1 MDALLVILIV
11 TAALGLILYLVLAP
25 HKPVEMLSHPGDIV
39 FGTALPPAPRPLF
52 TLGPKEQAYH
62 AAIFG
67 RSGSGKSRLLQ
78 SIFQQILYINK
89 HSAGIIEPHHDL
101 SFDTI
106 CFLVKDGYFR
116 HMKDAFSNLVYI
128 DWGNGSYV
136 PFNIL
141 AGPGNPKTKARN
153 ALEAMLR
160 VWPELHDAPIF
171 QTLFLAGVTT
181 LIANKL
187 PITFLYQ
194 LLTDS
199 DFRARCLTRVSDPLL
214 DQTFASYDKLGRD
227 QVQVAGSLLRRCF
240 LLCYS
245 DLTRLTLG
253 QPDNILDFRAMMDQG
268 KSFIINLGNIGDD
281 ETRKLIG
288 ALLLVQIEQAALSRT
303 DILPSQRK
311 PLTLL
316 IDEWPSFAA
325 TEKTISTI
333 LSQTRK
339 FNLRL
344 YLAAQSLAQVDS
356 QRLVGALENCK
367 LQVVFGLGGSS
378 ADIEAREIGKID
390 PFAVKEDPAT
400 QTQLGQH
407 FAINEQLWMW
417 RDQLTRLEPRYAY
430 VKLEGQ
436 DAVKIM
442 TGNLPNTEPDPDELA
457 EVLATYRTRYQR
469 SQVEAEAAIATL
481 AEPHDARAASK
492 GEANASP
499 IYTQLF
505 QPQNSQDD
513 DVN

>member
-1 MDALLVILIV
+1 MELIVILLF
-11 TAALGLILYLVLAP
+11 ALPIGLILYLVLAP
-25 HKPVEMLSHPGDIV
+25 HKPVEMLAHPDDLV
-39 FGTALPPAPRPLF
+39 FGSALPPAPRPLF

-62 AAIFG
+62 GAIFG

-78 SIFQQILYINK
+78 SIFQQVLYK
-89 HSAGIIEPHHDL
+89 GRHGVGIIEPHHDL

-106 CFLVKDGYFR
+106 CFLVKDGYFK
-116 HMKDAFSNLVYI
+116 HMKDAFSNLVYL

-141 AGPGNPKTKARN
+141 AGNANPKTKARN

-160 VWPELHDAPIF
+160 VWPELQEAPIF

-181 LIANKL
+181 LIANNL

-194 LLTDS
+194 LLVDQ
-199 DFRARCLTRVSDPLL
+199 DFRARCLSRVSDPLL
-214 DQTFASYDKLGRD
+214 AQTFASYDKLGRE
-227 QVQVAGSLLRRCF
+227 QVQLAGSLLRRCF

-253 QPDNILDFRAMMDQG
+253 QPDNVLDFRALMDAG
-268 KSFIINLGNIGDD
+268 KSFIINLGNIGDE

-303 DILPSQRK
+303 DLLPAQRK

-316 IDEWPSFAA
+316 VDEWPSFAA
-325 TEKTISTI
+325 TEKTIATI

-356 QRLVGALENCK
+356 RRLVGALENCK

-378 ADIEAREIGKID
+378 ADIEAREMGRVD
-390 PFAVKEDPAT
+390 PFLLKEEAVTPT
-400 QTQLGQH
+400 QHGQYVPLM
-407 FAINEQLWMW
+407 EQLWLI
-417 RDQLTRLEPRYAY
+417 REELTRLEPRYAY
-430 VKLEGQ
+430 VKVEGQ
-436 DAVKIM
+436 DAVKIL
-442 TGNLPNTEPDPDELA
+442 TTKVPDAEPDPQELA
-457 EVLATYRTRYQR
+457 EVIATYKSRYQR
-469 SQVEAEAAIATL
+469 SQAEAEAAIATFGQV
-481 AEPHDARAASK
+481 PTVPPVRN
-492 GEANASP
+492 GEANPSP

-505 QPQNSQDD
+505 QPPNRQGGDAN
-513 DVN
+513 